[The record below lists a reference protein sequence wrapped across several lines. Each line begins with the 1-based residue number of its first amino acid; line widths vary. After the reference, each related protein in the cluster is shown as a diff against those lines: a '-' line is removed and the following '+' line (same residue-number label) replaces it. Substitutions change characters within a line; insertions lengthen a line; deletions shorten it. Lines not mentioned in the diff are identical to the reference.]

1 MDRREAHADSNLTCD
16 PVCSEE
22 VSSGLHSFNGM
33 LVALLMGLLSSA
45 GALPVCLCE
54 AAIFSLQQF
63 GFILGHW
70 DLPVSVLPFNTVIL
84 LYLVCTG
91 TSNPYFPNYPAQ
103 PPGAPES
110 TNHTQLHV
118 LRR

>member
-54 AAIFSLQQF
+54 AAM
-63 GFILGHW
+63 
-70 DLPVSVLPFNTVIL
+70 
-84 LYLVCTG
+84 
-91 TSNPYFPNYPAQ
+91 
-103 PPGAPES
+103 
-110 TNHTQLHV
+110 
-118 LRR
+118 